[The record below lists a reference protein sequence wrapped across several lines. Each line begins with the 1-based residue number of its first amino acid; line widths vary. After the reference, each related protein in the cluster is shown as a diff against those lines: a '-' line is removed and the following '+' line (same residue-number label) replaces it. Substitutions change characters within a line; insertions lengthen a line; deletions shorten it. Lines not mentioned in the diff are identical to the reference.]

1 MTCAGAIEH
10 IGFEHGVMCDVVE
23 LNAIASQ
30 YIGVVLQMLTYKVC
44 VGAFQ
49 QWLEGCKYRIAI
61 ELVFNSIPFN
71 ILVAFLGGL
80 IGGFTGWLIAL
91 CARLYMCQWHISRRP
106 SFNGKR
112 QTDNFSLH
120 VVKAC
125 GLGIKREQ
133 LCRH

>member
-1 MTCAGAIEH
+1 
-10 IGFEHGVMCDVVE
+10 MCDVVE

-80 IGGFTGWLIAL
+80 IGGFTNSY
-91 CARLYMCQWHISRRP
+91 RS
-106 SFNGKR
+106 
-112 QTDNFSLH
+112 
-120 VVKAC
+120 
-125 GLGIKREQ
+125 
-133 LCRH
+133 